1 MRTATRMV
9 VLNSKKY
16 VPDLISAVIA
26 VAYSLRRLY
35 ASYTGAAIRVRRS
48 SDGAQADIGFATAA
62 QTRTNLAAIPINNN
76 GGVTGPGVTMTTIGT
91 GTEFGQP
98 YVDVRWQGTA
108 ATSGSSLEFVH
119 SSGGAFNP
127 TIQAPVTPGLTHTTS
142 VGFRLVSGTA
152 PSGSVF
158 VRGVQ
163 RNNAGVYVYGATG
176 PNIGALSSELRRGEV
191 IEAAAATAAYIQPGI
206 YISVNNGEVVDVTIR
221 FYAANVEQGSGNARP
236 LVLRNTPETIAEIGD
251 LDINALLAHVGSGN
265 GFVTTWYDQSG
276 NARNATQTTA
286 ANQPQIVA
294 SGVLHTL
301 GGRPTIRSFGVTE
314 KMFFTSA
321 ALGSATAFSFNS
333 VSTVGANGARKYA
346 VLLGS
351 GLLPTPG
358 LTAGIRWALFGQGNL
373 SPDGIGWTGIDAT
386 IKLGNGNL
394 VAPSTNYVQTFLKSS
409 TAWNYY
415 QNGGLAS
422 ANIPDTSSPTSEF
435 RGVIFSERADAYTA
449 NANCSELVLFPSA
462 LSTTDRQTL
471 ERNQG
476 IYFNISVS

>member
-16 VPDLISAVIA
+16 VLDLISAVIA

-48 SDGAQADIGFATAA
+48 SDGAQADIGF
-62 QTRTNLAAIPINNN
+62 
-76 GGVTGPGVTMTTIGT
+76 M
-91 GTEFGQP
+91 
-98 YVDVRWQGTA
+98 
-108 ATSGSSLEFVH
+108 
-119 SSGGAFNP
+119 
-127 TIQAPVTPGLTHTTS
+127 
-142 VGFRLVSGTA
+142 
-152 PSGSVF
+152 
-158 VRGVQ
+158 
-163 RNNAGVYVYGATG
+163 
-176 PNIGALSSELRRGEV
+176 
-191 IEAAAATAAYIQPGI
+191 
-206 YISVNNGEVVDVTIR
+206 
-221 FYAANVEQGSGNARP
+221 AN
-236 LVLRNTPETIAEIGD
+236 GD
-251 LDINALLAHVGSGN
+251 LDTVALLAFVGNGN

-286 ANQPQIVA
+286 ANQPQIV
-294 SGVLHTL
+294 SNGVLQTL

-321 ALGSATAFSFNS
+321 ALGSASAFSFNA

-358 LTAGIRWALFGQGNL
+358 LTAGIRWGLFGQGNL
-373 SPDGIGWTGIDAT
+373 SLDGIGWAGIDAT

-422 ANIPDTSSPTSEF
+422 ANIQDTTSPTSEF
-435 RGVIFSERADAYTA
+435 RGVIFSERTDAYTA

-471 ERNQG
+471 EGNQG
-476 IYFNISVS
+476 IYFNISVNI